1 MVVKDLLKRLEQCYR
16 DETEGLMELVVER
29 YGEVPYIMR
38 KMQDNPKLFV
48 SKLLYDT
55 AMLDNFK
62 SLEPETVELIS
73 IAVSSA
79 LKCRPC
85 IDLHVRS
92 ARRMGIS
99 EEAILTS
106 MLIAASL
113 SNAAVLADAIRSL
126 DATQEGEEDEEDAC
140 PECKISSFEG

>member
-1 MVVKDLLKRLEQCYR
+1 MVVKDLLKRLEECYQN
-16 DETEGLMELVVER
+16 ETEGLQELVVER
-29 YGEVPYIMR
+29 YGEVPYIMK
-38 KMQDNPKLFV
+38 KMQDDPKLFV

-79 LKCRPC
+79 IKCRPC

-92 ARRMGIS
+92 ARRMGVS
-99 EEAILTS
+99 DEAILAS

-113 SNAAVLADAIRSL
+113 SNAAVLADATRSL
-126 DATQEGEEDEEDAC
+126 DETQEDEKDEKDDC